1 MCACIVIHFVANFV
15 QQLYIY
21 VRKRETK
28 REGER
33 GRETGKPILKCV
45 CIAKEKNRKVESFY
59 MPIHKIYMK
68 TTVIKP
74 CSK

>member
-15 QQLYIY
+15 QQLCIC
-21 VRKRETK
+21 VRKRERNKK
-28 REGER
+28 RGR

-59 MPIHKIYMK
+59 LPVHKIYMK